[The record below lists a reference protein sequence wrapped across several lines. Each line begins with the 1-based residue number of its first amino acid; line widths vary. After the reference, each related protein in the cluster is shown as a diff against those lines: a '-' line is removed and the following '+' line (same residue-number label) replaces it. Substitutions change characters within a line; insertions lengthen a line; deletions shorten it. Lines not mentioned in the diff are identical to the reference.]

1 MISPL
6 QCQTNFDLVYRNLPI
21 TYQQKYYQE
30 QQLVLGAELKNQV
43 TKLITTMAD
52 KFGFMYLEWFIFIL
66 AIDFKFDL

>member
-6 QCQTNFDLVYRNLPI
+6 QYQTNFDLVYRNLPI
-21 TYQQKYYQE
+21 TYQQKCYQG

-52 KFGFMYLEWFIFIL
+52 KFGSMYMEWFIKMAF
-66 AIDFKFDL
+66 